1 MIKKL
6 ETEEK
11 SIKLKILIKHLP
23 YAEHCDKNSTNTYSV
38 SLISRPT
45 DEKKSENRIRQGL
58 FLSDLRNSFVRMLS
72 VPYESF
78 NQTASPL
85 DSMQSTILEMTE
97 AYIKIPHGLSKEG
110 FLKYCRITEWKST
123 GKLMM

>member
-1 MIKKL
+1 M
-6 ETEEK
+6 
-11 SIKLKILIKHLP
+11 IKHLP
-23 YAEHCDKNSTNTYSV
+23 YAEHCAKNSTNTYSV

-85 DSMQSTILEMTE
+85 DSMQSIWEMTE
-97 AYIKIPHGLSKEG
+97 AYIKIPQGLSKEG
-110 FLKYCRITEWKST
+110 FTKYCRITEWKST
-123 GKLMM
+123 EKLMM

>member
-1 MIKKL
+1 ML
-6 ETEEK
+6 
-11 SIKLKILIKHLP
+11 
-23 YAEHCDKNSTNTYSV
+23 STVTRTQQIHIV

-58 FLSDLRNSFVRMLS
+58 FLSDLKNSFVRMLS

-97 AYIKIPHGLSKEG
+97 AYIKIPHGLSKGG
-110 FLKYCRITEWKST
+110 FLKYCRITE
-123 GKLMM
+123 